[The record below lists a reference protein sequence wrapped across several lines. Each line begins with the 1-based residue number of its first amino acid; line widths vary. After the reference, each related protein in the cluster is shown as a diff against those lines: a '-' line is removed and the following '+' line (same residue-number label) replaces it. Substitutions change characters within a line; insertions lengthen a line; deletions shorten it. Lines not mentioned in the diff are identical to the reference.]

1 MPSLASSVASEPP
14 TLSPLVISATS
25 DTISTVPRL
34 ILVGMFS
41 ACAACGVPVS
51 PPHAKFHAQ
60 TGRRRDV

>member
-14 TLSPLVISATS
+14 TFSPLVISATS

-41 ACAACGVPVS
+41 ACAMQFPRQPA
-51 PPHAKFHAQ
+51 
-60 TGRRRDV
+60 

>member
-14 TLSPLVISATS
+14 TFSPLVISATS

-41 ACAACGVPVS
+41 ACAPRRS
-51 PPHAKFHAQ
+51 PRQPA
-60 TGRRRDV
+60 